1 MKKILNI
8 GFMATFLLLLSYSDA
23 SAQRRKDKNTENP
36 QPTEQRE
43 DSQTPT
49 PATTNPNKKTKKAD
63 DYFDESGGFKHRLWY
78 GGNFNLGF
86 SGSNGQSVF
95 VIGVT
100 PMVGYKIIGGLS
112 AGPRFGVTY
121 TSYKGF
127 DSNNRAIAL
136 GLTEFSA
143 GPFVRYKLFKNFFV
157 QGEQEFLRSYQE
169 DANGNILL
177 GSDSKP
183 IRQGR
188 QNTYGGVGYTSGGG
202 LIGYEISL
210 MYNFTLPSP
219 SFKQPFD
226 IRFGFNYNF

>member
-23 SAQRRKDKNTENP
+23 SAQRRKDKNTDNP
-36 QPTEQRE
+36 PATEQKE
-43 DSQTPT
+43 DSQTPK
-49 PATTNPNKKTKKAD
+49 PSTNPNKKSKKAD

-78 GGNFNLGF
+78 GGNFNLNF
-86 SGSNGQSVF
+86 SGSQGQSVF

-127 DSNNRAIAL
+127 DSNNSAISL

-210 MYNFTLPSP
+210 MYNFTLPTN

>member
-36 QPTEQRE
+36 QPTEQRD

-86 SGSNGQSVF
+86 SGGSGQSVF

-112 AGPRFGVTY
+112 AGPRIGVTY

-127 DSNNRAIAL
+127 DSRGYATSL

-157 QGEQEFLRSYQE
+157 QGEHEFLRSYQE
-169 DANGNILL
+169 DVSGNILL
-177 GSDSKP
+177 GSNNKP
-183 IRQGR
+183 IREGR
-188 QNTYGGVGYTSGGG
+188 QNTYAGVGYTSGGG

-210 MYNFTLPSP
+210 MYNFTLPST

>member
-36 QPTEQRE
+36 EPTEQKD
-43 DSQTPT
+43 DSQTPK
-49 PATTNPNKKTKKAD
+49 PTTTPNKKSKKAD

-86 SGSNGQSVF
+86 SGGQGQSVF

-112 AGPRFGVTY
+112 AGPRLGVTY

-127 DSNNRAIAL
+127 DSRGYATSL

-157 QGEQEFLRSYQE
+157 QGEQEFLRS
-169 DANGNILL
+169 
-177 GSDSKP
+177 
-183 IRQGR
+183 
-188 QNTYGGVGYTSGGG
+188 
-202 LIGYEISL
+202 
-210 MYNFTLPSP
+210 
-219 SFKQPFD
+219 
-226 IRFGFNYNF
+226 

>member
-8 GFMATFLLLLSYSDA
+8 GFMATFLFLLSYSDA

-36 QPTEQRE
+36 QPTEQKD

-86 SGSNGQSVF
+86 SGGQGQSVF

-112 AGPRFGVTY
+112 AGPRLGVTY

-127 DSNNRAIAL
+127 DSRGYATSL

-157 QGEQEFLRSYQE
+157 QGEHEFLRSYEE
-169 DANGNILL
+169 DASGNILL
-177 GSDSKP
+177 GSDNKP

-210 MYNFTLPSP
+210 MYNFTLPST